1 MMGASAEE
9 EVIPTVLL
17 AEDLRDSDDDMDFG
31 LAPPPPPRLP
41 VDGQA
46 ATVHL
51 PTMERQYDFSSVVG
65 VRISESGQNGSV
77 IGGRLDEN
85 VGSVIKIRC
94 DENGIE
100 TEVAWNELGRLMNNA
115 GDLPA
120 ELIQEKVAA
129 CTRSLFTP
137 PRAIGHPFR
146 TRRGGG

>member
-1 MMGASAEE
+1 MMGASGEE

-17 AEDLRDSDDDMDFG
+17 AEDAHDSDDGMDYDF
-31 LAPPPPPRLP
+31 APPPPPRLP
-41 VDGQA
+41 VDVNAGS
-46 ATVHL
+46 VHL
-51 PTMERQYDFSSVVG
+51 PTMERMYDFSLAVG
-65 VRISESGQNGSV
+65 IRISESGQNGTV

-85 VGSVIKIRC
+85 VGPVIKVRS

-100 TEVAWNELGRLMNNA
+100 TEVAWNEWGRLMNNA

-129 CTRSLFTP
+129 CTRSHFTP
-137 PRAIGHPFR
+137 PRAIGQPFR